1 MESLAA
7 IQRSVA
13 QRCLHRQ
20 SGVALSQQPPI
31 KSSAGQSCQVEIAAV
46 GVGPC
51 FPNATASGLSLNSQ
65 LPSAVLS
72 SVVFFFLFVGVVFF
86 FERDHVRFLTYFY
99 VFSFKYAIIE
109 YSGS

>member
-51 FPNATASGLSLNSQ
+51 FPSATASGLSLNSQ

-72 SVVFFFLFVGVVFF
+72 SVVFFFLFVGVFGFF
-86 FERDHVRFLTYFY
+86 LRGIMLGFSLIFMCFL
-99 VFSFKYAIIE
+99 S
-109 YSGS
+109 SMLL

>member
-1 MESLAA
+1 M
-7 IQRSVA
+7 
-13 QRCLHRQ
+13 
-20 SGVALSQQPPI
+20 ALSQQSPI

-72 SVVFFFLFVGVVFF
+72 SVVFFFLFVGVFVFF
-86 FERDHVRFLTYFY
+86 LRGIMLGFSLIFMCFL
-99 VFSFKYAIIE
+99 S
-109 YSGS
+109 SMLL